1 MTSNVWTLLK
11 KDLLRDSKQPWVLI
25 IFMLIPVLTAVI
37 MSLVFAP
44 QGDIQKNITIHLALL
59 DRDDDFLSGMLRSIS
74 NQGDATQNLRLH
86 FVDTEE
92 AGIKLVE
99 KRKVSAFVVLP
110 EDLTVDLL
118 DGNTTTLTLY
128 KNPAQTILPTIVEE
142 GLNVLCIGVDQALK
156 LLQPEMKIIRDM
168 VDRDRMP
175 DAFEA
180 AKVASS
186 LVNRLRTVEPYLFP
200 PLIQFETVEAS
211 KYIADVNLVP
221 AAPEDPNS

>member
-1 MTSNVWTLLK
+1 LNNIWTLVK

-25 IFMLIPVLTAVI
+25 VFMIIPVLTAVM

-44 QGDIQKNITIHLALL
+44 QADIQKNITIDLALL
-59 DRDDDFLSGMLRSIS
+59 DRDDDFLSGMLRSVAS
-74 NQGDATQNLRLH
+74 QGDATQNLRLH
-86 FVDTEE
+86 LVDTEE

-118 DGNTTTLTLY
+118 DGNNTSLTLY
-128 KNPAQTILPTIVEE
+128 KNPAETILPTIVEE

-156 LLQPEMKIIRDM
+156 LLQPELKIIRTM
-168 VDRDRMP
+168 IDRDRMP

-186 LVNRLRTVEPYLFP
+186 SVNRLRTVEPYLFP
-200 PLIQFETVEAS
+200 PLIQFETVKAS
-211 KYIADVNLVP
+211 DYVQGLDRV
-221 AAPEDPNS
+221 EDPNS